1 MAKAVAG
8 AATDPS
14 VTIDL
19 SGTAVRTA
27 GRPSILEGKP
37 RKKLSKSYRLCGSKC
52 YIVVYSGANKEN
64 QFLTKRKALK

>member
-27 GRPSILEGKP
+27 GRPPILEGEP
-37 RKKLSKSYRLCGSKC
+37 RKKLSKSYCLLGQS
-52 YIVVYSGANKEN
+52 V
-64 QFLTKRKALK
+64 T